1 MSYVRSFLMFWYNFI
16 VGDDWTVA
24 AAVAVTL
31 GITYRLAH
39 NGLEVWWLLPAVV
52 ILTTGVSAWRTAAHR

>member
-1 MSYVRSFLMFWYNFI
+1 VSYVRSFLTFWYNFI

-24 AAVAVTL
+24 AAVAVAL
-31 GITYRLAH
+31 AITYWLAH
-39 NGLEVWWLLPAVV
+39 NGLQVWWLLPTVV